1 MKTIYLA
8 GGCFWGM
15 QKFLDQFD
23 GVLETEVG
31 YANGPD
37 TPPSYEDICA
47 SVGHAETVRVV
58 YDEDRLPLEK
68 LLEFYFLVID
78 PLSVNRQ
85 GEDSGVQYRTG
96 VYYTEEAQ
104 LPAIRSVFDRE
115 RAKAGAP
122 LAVEMEPL
130 RNFFPAEDY
139 HQKYLDK
146 NPGGYCHIPAQYFS
160 LAEER
165 GTTDE

>member
-37 TPPSYEDICA
+37 AAPSYKEVCR
-47 SVGHAETVRVV
+47 SVGHAETVRVR
-58 YDEDRLPLEK
+58 YDEQRLPLEK
-68 LLEFYFLVID
+68 LLDYYFLVID

-85 GEDSGVQYRTG
+85 GGDSGIQYRTG
-96 VYYTEEAQ
+96 IYYTEDTQ
-104 LPAIRSVFDRE
+104 LDAIRAVYRRE
-115 RAKAGAP
+115 EEKAGAP
-122 LAVEMEPL
+122 LAVAVEPMK
-130 RNFFPAEDY
+130 NFFSAEEY
-139 HQKYLDK
+139 HQRYLEK
-146 NPGGYCHIPAQYFS
+146 NSGGYCHIPAHYFTI
-160 LAEER
+160 AEKER
-165 GTTDE
+165 RA